1 MKELLF
7 TSESKVIID
16 FILSVIFALLIGIE
30 LNNRLQKEG
39 RANSFGTDRTFT
51 FISILGYILYTISP
65 TSLAPY
71 LVGFSVLGILLTSYY
86 ILRVRAESRYGMTAV
101 ILALL
106 IYALPVFIIT
116 QPRWFSLLVIVILM
130 TFSEIKPQLKA
141 FSTKIFGD
149 EFLTLSKFLVI
160 TGVILPLVP
169 DREFVPFV
177 PVSPHKL
184 WLAIV
189 VISSISYASYVVRK
203 YIFPNAGLMLSGILG
218 GLYSSTATVFIL
230 ARKSKVVAGDRYEY
244 AAAIIAANTMMF
256 LRIWIITL
264 FFNRDVAEMTA
275 PIFLALYTIGTV
287 ISLVF
292 YRKKHI
298 DSAPI
303 PPVEV
308 IEKNPLELWVALLFA
323 LLYVVFSVITS
334 YTISTFGSEGLHI
347 LSYVVGFSDINPF
360 VISLFQTH
368 SALTVS
374 MLAIATINAVAGNTL
389 LNGVYATVMSSKDVK
404 KPLMIGYGLL
414 TATLLTMSVIL
425 FLS

>member
-1 MKELLF
+1 MKELIF
-7 TSESKVIID
+7 TPESKVIID

-39 RANSFGTDRTFT
+39 RTSGFGTDRTFT
-51 FISILGYILYTISP
+51 FIAILGYILYSISP
-65 TSLAPY
+65 TNLAPY
-71 LVGFSVLGILLTSYY
+71 LVGFSVLGLLLTSYY
-86 ILRVRAESRYGMTAV
+86 ILRVRAENRYGITSV

-106 IYALPVFIIT
+106 IYTLPVFIIT

-130 TFSEIKPQLKA
+130 TLSEIKPQLKA

-203 YIFPNAGLMLSGILG
+203 YLFPNAGLMLSGILG

-230 ARKSKVVAGDRYEY
+230 ARKSKVIPGDRYEY

-264 FFNRDVAEMTA
+264 FFNREVAEMAA
-275 PIFLALYTIGTV
+275 PIFLAVFAVGATIS
-287 ISLVF
+287 IVF
-292 YRKKHI
+292 YRKKHVK
-298 DSAPI
+298 STPI
-303 PPVEV
+303 LPVEV
-308 IEKNPLELWVALLFA
+308 IEKNPLELWVALSFA
-323 LLYVVFSVITS
+323 VLYVVFSVITS
-334 YTISTFGSEGLHI
+334 YAISTFGNEGLHI

-374 MLAIATINAVAGNTL
+374 MLAIATINAVAGNTI
-389 LNGVYATVMSSKDVK
+389 LNGVYAIVMTLQEVK
-404 KPLMIGYGLL
+404 KPLIIGYGLL
-414 TATLLTMSVIL
+414 IVTILTMFAIL
-425 FLS
+425 FL